1 MACAT
6 PQIPTSE
13 RPRVN
18 ALPILDADT
27 LLDVQDLS
35 VTFFLD
41 EGLLQAVDG
50 VSFKVRQRKT
60 LGLVGESGCGKSVTA
75 QAIMRIVP
83 KPGKVGGKAI
93 LLRKDG
99 TTLVDL
105 VELNP
110 MGSEVRGIR
119 GAEIAMIFQEPMK
132 AFSPVHTIG
141 DQIMEGILLH
151 ATQDKKEAYDIAV
164 ETLSRVQISN
174 VAQRMQEYPHQLSG
188 GMRQRAMIAMALA
201 CRPAILIADEPTTA
215 LDVTVQ
221 AQVLRLMRDL
231 QRDFG
236 MALIFI
242 THDMGVIAKM
252 ADEVGVMYLGR
263 MVEFAEVDTIFHEPA
278 HPYTQELLRSI
289 PALDL
294 KPRTRLNA
302 IEGTVP
308 VPLNLPPGCGFH
320 ARCKRAIAGVCE
332 VQNPPVIELT
342 PGHQVRCFLYGY
354 SGGAFHG

>member
-1 MACAT
+1 
-6 PQIPTSE
+6 
-13 RPRVN
+13 
-18 ALPILDADT
+18 
-27 LLDVQDLS
+27 
-35 VTFFLD
+35 
-41 EGLLQAVDG
+41 
-50 VSFKVRQRKT
+50 
-60 LGLVGESGCGKSVTA
+60 
-75 QAIMRIVP
+75 
-83 KPGKVGGKAI
+83 
-93 LLRKDG
+93 
-99 TTLVDL
+99 
-105 VELNP
+105 

-119 GAEIAMIFQEPMK
+119 GDEIAMIFQEPMK

-174 VAQRMQEYPHQLSG
+174 VRQRMQEYPHQLSG

-289 PALDL
+289 PALRPDASHAAERHRGHGTRAAESASGL
-294 KPRTRLNA
+294 WFLCPLQARHPRRLQYA
-302 IEGTVP
+302 KSAGHRTGAQSP
-308 VPLNLPPGCGFH
+308 GALLPLRRFGRGV
-320 ARCKRAIAGVCE
+320 AWIA
-332 VQNPPVIELT
+332 
-342 PGHQVRCFLYGY
+342 
-354 SGGAFHG
+354 

>member
-1 MACAT
+1 M
-6 PQIPTSE
+6 
-13 RPRVN
+13 N
-18 ALPILDADT
+18 APSILDADT
-27 LLDVQDLS
+27 LLDVRDLT
-35 VTFFLD
+35 VTFHLD
-41 EGLLQAVDG
+41 EGRLQAVDG
-50 VSFKVRQRKT
+50 VSFKVRRRKT

-83 KPGKVGGKAI
+83 KPGQVGGKAT

-99 TTLVDL
+99 STLVDL
-105 VELNP
+105 VELDP
-110 MGSEVRGIR
+110 MGSEARSIR
-119 GAEIAMIFQEPMK
+119 GADIAMIFQEPMK

-151 ATQDKKEAYDIAV
+151 TTQDKKDAYDIAV
-164 ETLSRVQISN
+164 ETLKRVQISN

-188 GMRQRAMIAMALA
+188 GMRQRAMIAMALS

-263 MVEFAEVDTIFHEPA
+263 MVEFAAVDTVFHEPA
-278 HPYTQELLRSI
+278 HPYTQELLHSI

-294 KPRTRLNA
+294 KPRSRLNA

-308 VPLNLPPGCGFH
+308 VPLNLPPGCGFY
-320 ARCKRAIAGVCE
+320 ARCKHALPGVCDTG
-332 VQNPPVIELT
+332 NPPVVELR
-342 PGHQVRCFLYGY
+342 PGHQVRCFLYGNA
-354 SGGAFHG
+354 GGGLHG